1 MLAEFQFPKQALM
14 GKGRQI
20 VNAFYST
27 IQKFGTFGLF
37 LSKHDRIGRRIQPW
51 IKCRLD
57 YSCY

>member
-37 LSKHDRIGRRIQPW
+37 LSKHDRIGRRIRFCLPQVTG
-51 IKCRLD
+51 
-57 YSCY
+57 